1 MFDNVE
7 EDTIQTSGNDRK
19 FQERTVDQTPPPPP
33 PYLVGKSRDFQMLE
47 EKETEAQESYVN

>member
-33 PYLVGKSRDFQMLE
+33 PPPPPYLVGKSRDLQMLE
-47 EKETEAQESYVN
+47 EK